1 MRIGLVQAVFPAG
14 KLAENYKTITMFARQ
29 AQAAGV
35 ELLCFPELAL
45 TGYCRTTAKELDF
58 AAVEKYVGAPPD
70 KNAAGS
76 EGTAPACAAG
86 RGKTLL
92 AVEFCN
98 NLRILARQ
106 LKLALVF
113 GAVEKAAD
121 KLYIT
126 TYICDR
132 DGQIYKYRK
141 THPGK
146 REAEVFAAGTELPVF
161 TLAGGARVGVL
172 SCSDNHYPEA
182 AQTLA
187 LQGARLILAP
197 FAVPGKFD
205 EREKIWSKYLLA
217 RAYDNRVFLA
227 AVNQLGLTAGG
238 KTFAGGAVVY
248 DPRGEIAAENFT
260 GAPGLLVADINLA
273 AAEKYWQPR
282 EDSRHNL
289 CFPLVRKPELYK

>member
-1 MRIGLVQAVFPAG
+1 LIPC
-14 KLAENYKTITMFARQ
+14 TITNFARQ

-45 TGYCRTTAKELDF
+45 TGYCRTTAKDLDF
-58 AAVEKYVGAPPD
+58 AAVEKYLGVQNSQEGKGA
-70 KNAAGS
+70 AAA
-76 EGTAPACAAG
+76 T
-86 RGKTLL
+86 TLL
-92 AVEFCN
+92 AVAFCK
-98 NLRILARQ
+98 NLRDLARQ
-106 LKLALVF
+106 LKLALVV

-132 DGQIYKYRK
+132 DGQIYQYRK

-146 REAEVFAAGTELPVF
+146 REAEIFAAGEELPVF
-161 TLAGGARVGVL
+161 TLAGGAKVGVL

-197 FAVPGKFD
+197 FAVPGKISA
-205 EREKIWSKYLLA
+205 RHKIWNKYLLA
-217 RAYDNRVFLA
+217 RAYDNRVFVA
-227 AVNQLGLTAGG
+227 AVNHLGLTAGG
-238 KTFAGGAVVY
+238 KNFAGGAVIY
-248 DPRGEIAAENFT
+248 NPQGEVTAENFT
-260 GAPGLLVADINLA
+260 GTPGLLVADLDLA
-273 AAEKYWQPR
+273 AAEKFWQPQ
-282 EDSRHNL
+282 DGSSHNL

>member
-58 AAVEKYVGAPPD
+58 AAVEKYVGVQ
-70 KNAAGS
+70 NCQAAR
-76 EGTAPACAAG
+76 GTA
-86 RGKTLL
+86 KTLL
-92 AVEFCN
+92 AVAFCK
-98 NLRILARQ
+98 NLRDLAQQ
-106 LKLALVF
+106 LKLALVV

-132 DGQIYKYRK
+132 DGQVYKYRK

-146 REAEVFAAGTELPVF
+146 REAEIFAAGTELTVF
-161 TLAGGARVGVL
+161 TLAGGAKVGVL

-197 FAVPGKFD
+197 FAVPGKIS
-205 EREKIWSKYLLA
+205 ERHKIWNKYLLA
-217 RAYDNRVFLA
+217 RAYDNRVFVA
-227 AVNQLGLTAGG
+227 AVNHLGLTTGG

-248 DPRGEIAAENFT
+248 NPRGEVAAENFT
-260 GAPGLLVADINLA
+260 GAPGLLVADVNLA
-273 AAEKYWQPR
+273 AAEKYWQPQ
-282 EDSRHNL
+282 DGSSHNL

>member
-58 AAVEKYVGAPPD
+58 AAVEKYVGVQ
-70 KNAAGS
+70 NCQAAR
-76 EGTAPACAAG
+76 GTA
-86 RGKTLL
+86 KTLL
-92 AVEFCN
+92 AVAFCK
-98 NLRILARQ
+98 NLRDLAQQ
-106 LKLALVF
+106 LKLALVV

-132 DGQIYKYRK
+132 DGQVYKYRK

-146 REAEVFAAGTELPVF
+146 REAEIFAAGTELTVF
-161 TLAGGARVGVL
+161 TLAGGAKVGVL

-197 FAVPGKFD
+197 FAVPGKIS
-205 EREKIWSKYLLA
+205 ERHKIWSKYLLA

-248 DPRGEIAAENFT
+248 NPRGESSGGEFYRR
-260 GAPGLLVADINLA
+260 PGTFG
-273 AAEKYWQPR
+273 
-282 EDSRHNL
+282 SRH
-289 CFPLVRKPELYK
+289 

>member
-1 MRIGLVQAVFPAG
+1 MRIGLVQAIFPAG
-14 KLAENYKTITMFARQ
+14 QLAENYKTITNFARQ

-45 TGYCRTTAKELDF
+45 TGYCRTTAKDLDF
-58 AAVEKYVGAPPD
+58 AAVEKYVGVQSCQ
-70 KNAAGS
+70 AAKG
-76 EGTAPACAAG
+76 AA
-86 RGKTLL
+86 KTLL
-92 AVEFCN
+92 AIAFCK
-98 NLRILARQ
+98 NLRDLARQ
-106 LKLALVF
+106 LKLTLVV

-132 DGQIYKYRK
+132 DGKIYHYRK

-146 REAEVFAAGTELPVF
+146 RETEIFAAGAELPVF
-161 TLAGGARVGVL
+161 ILADGTKLGIL

-197 FAVPGKFD
+197 FAVPGKLA
-205 EREKIWSKYLLA
+205 ERAKIWSKYLVA
-217 RAYDNRVFLA
+217 RAYDNRVFVA
-227 AVNQLGLTAGG
+227 AVNQLGVTAGG
-238 KTFAGGAVVY
+238 KTFAGGAVIY
-248 DPRGEIAAENFT
+248 NPQGEVTAENFT
-260 GAPGLLVADINLA
+260 GASVLLVADINMA
-273 AAEKYWQPR
+273 AAEKFWQPR
-282 EDSRHNL
+282 DGGDHNL